1 MSRILCLCFCGLF
14 AALLNNAVAA
24 DAPTAPLEPVDKIVA
39 VVNDDVI
46 TSTELANRLH
56 SIKEQLRN
64 QSASIPP
71 DADLR
76 KQVLDRMI
84 LASLQLQ
91 LADQNGIRVD
101 DETLNRTI
109 ERIAQDNKL
118 TLPEFRSVLEKEG
131 YDFATFREDI
141 RREIIISR
149 VQQRQ
154 VSDRITVTDQEIDNF
169 LAAQRA
175 HGNTGAEYH
184 LAHILIAVP
193 DAASAE
199 RIQAARKRAEDV
211 LKKLKAGANF
221 QETAI
226 AVSDGQQALQG
237 GDLGWR
243 KSGELPTLFVEPVMH
258 MKAGDISGLIRSPSG
273 FHIIKLLEK
282 RDDQR
287 HIVTQTHA
295 RHILIRTD
303 ELTSDAAAKARLNDI
318 RKRIKNGA
326 DFGELARKYSN
337 DTATASN
344 GGDLGWV
351 NPGDMV
357 PNFQAEIDS
366 LATGD
371 LSEPFKTRFGWHI
384 VQVLGRRSHDNTT
397 SFIRSQARKAIHQ
410 RKTEEELQ
418 SWLARLR
425 DDAYVENRLTQAKK

>member
-1 MSRILCLCFCGLF
+1 MLRILSLCFFWLCS
-14 AALLNNAVAA
+14 ALPYTTAGA
-24 DAPTAPLEPVDKIVA
+24 DTAPAPLEPVDKIVA

-46 TSTELANRLH
+46 TGTELDTRLH
-56 SIKEQLRN
+56 SIKEQLKN
-64 QSASIPP
+64 QSSPIPP
-71 DADLR
+71 DAVLK

-109 ERIAQDNKL
+109 ERIAGDNKL
-118 TLPEFRSVLEKEG
+118 SLTEFRSVLEKEG

-141 RREIIISR
+141 RREILISR

-154 VSDRITVTDQEIDNF
+154 VTDRIMVTEQEIDNF
-169 LAAQRA
+169 LATQRA
-175 HGNTGAEYH
+175 QGNTGAEYH

-193 DAASAE
+193 DASSSE
-199 RIQAARKRAEDV
+199 RIQAAHQRAEDV
-211 LKKLKAGANF
+211 LKKLRAGADF

-243 KSGELPTLFVEPVMH
+243 KAGELPTLFVDTVTH
-258 MKAGDISGLIRSPSG
+258 MKTGDVSDLIRSPSG
-273 FHIIKLLEK
+273 FHIIKLLEQ
-282 RDDQR
+282 RDGQR

-303 ELTSDAAAKARLNDI
+303 ELTSDAAAQARLKDI
-318 RKRIKNGA
+318 KQRIQGGA
-326 DFGELARKYSN
+326 DFATLAQQYSN
-337 DTATASN
+337 DTASANN

-351 NPGDMV
+351 NPGEMV
-357 PNFQAEIDS
+357 PNFQAQMDK
-366 LATGD
+366 LATGEI
-371 LSEPFKTRFGWHI
+371 SEPFKTGFGWHI
-384 VQVLGRRSHDNTT
+384 VQVLDRRRHDDTDA
-397 SFIRSQARKAIHQ
+397 FIRSQAREAIRQ
-410 RKTEEELQ
+410 RKIEEELQ

-425 DDAYVENRLTQAKK
+425 DDAYIENRLGKP

>member
-1 MSRILCLCFCGLF
+1 MSLSLNAS
-14 AALLNNAVAA
+14 AANAP
-24 DAPTAPLEPVDKIVA
+24 PTTQQETVEKIVA

-46 TSTELANRLH
+46 TRTELDNRLH
-56 SIKEQLRN
+56 AIKDQLKN
-64 QSASIPP
+64 QPSPLPP
-71 DADLR
+71 DSVLE

-91 LADQNGIRVD
+91 LADHNGIRVD
-101 DETLNRTI
+101 DDTLNHTI
-109 ERIAQDNKL
+109 ERIAEDNKL
-118 TLPEFRSVLEKEG
+118 SLPEFRAVLEKEG

-141 RREIIISR
+141 RREILISR

-154 VSDRITVTDQEIDNF
+154 VNDRIMVTEQEIDNF

-175 HGNTGAEYH
+175 QGNAGAAYH
-184 LAHILIAVP
+184 LAHILISVP

-199 RIQAARKRAEDV
+199 RIQVARQRAEDV
-211 LKKLKAGANF
+211 LAKLRAGANF

-243 KSGELPTLFVEPVMH
+243 KLAELPTLFVEPVSH
-258 MKAGDISGLIRSPSG
+258 MKTGDTSELIRSPSG
-273 FHIIKLLEK
+273 FHIIKLM
-282 RDDQR
+282 DQRNDER

-303 ELTSDAAAKARLNDI
+303 ELTGDDAAQARL
-318 RKRIKNGA
+318 RELRQRIEGGA
-326 DFGELARKYSN
+326 DFAELARNFSN
-337 DTATASN
+337 DSANAGN

-357 PNFQAEIDS
+357 PAFEAELDKLGAGEIS
-366 LATGD
+366 Q
-371 LSEPFKTRFGWHI
+371 PFKTGFGWHI
-384 VQVLGRRSHDNTT
+384 VQALERRHHDITDT
-397 SFIRSQARKAIHQ
+397 FVRSQARDAIRQ

-425 DDAYVENRLTQAKK
+425 DDAYIENRLATP

>member
-1 MSRILCLCFCGLF
+1 MLRILSLCFFWLCS
-14 AALLNNAVAA
+14 ALPYTTASA
-24 DAPTAPLEPVDKIVA
+24 DTAPAPLEPVDKIVA

-46 TSTELANRLH
+46 TGTELDTRLH
-56 SIKEQLRN
+56 SIKEQLKN
-64 QSASIPP
+64 QSSPIPP
-71 DADLR
+71 DAVLK

-109 ERIAQDNKL
+109 ERIAGDNKL
-118 TLPEFRSVLEKEG
+118 SLTEFRNVLEKEG

-141 RREIIISR
+141 RREILISR

-154 VSDRITVTDQEIDNF
+154 VTDRIMVTEQEIDNF
-169 LAAQRA
+169 LATQRA
-175 HGNTGAEYH
+175 QGNTGAEYH

-193 DAASAE
+193 DASSSE
-199 RIQAARKRAEDV
+199 RIQAAHQRAEDV
-211 LKKLKAGANF
+211 LKKLRAGADF

-243 KSGELPTLFVEPVMH
+243 KAGELPTLFVDTVTH
-258 MKAGDISGLIRSPSG
+258 MKTGDVSDLIRSPSG
-273 FHIIKLLEK
+273 FHIIKLLEQ
-282 RDDQR
+282 RDAQR

-303 ELTSDAAAKARLNDI
+303 ELTSDAAAQARLKDI
-318 RKRIKNGA
+318 KQQIKGGA
-326 DFGELARKYSN
+326 DFATLAHQYSN
-337 DTATASN
+337 DTASANN

-351 NPGDMV
+351 NPGEMV
-357 PNFQAEIDS
+357 PNFQTQMDK
-366 LATGD
+366 LATGEI
-371 LSEPFKTRFGWHI
+371 SEPFKTGFGWHI
-384 VQVLGRRSHDNTT
+384 VQVLDRRRHDDTDA
-397 SFIRSQARKAIHQ
+397 FIRSQARDAL
-410 RKTEEELQ
+410 RKRKIEEELQ

-425 DDAYVENRLTQAKK
+425 DDAYIENRLGKP

>member
-1 MSRILCLCFCGLF
+1 MFRILCLSFCW
-14 AALLNNAVAA
+14 LLAIVHYDVAA
-24 DAPTAPLEPVDKIVA
+24 AATAATPLEPVDKIVA

-46 TSTELANRLH
+46 TSTELDNRLH
-56 SIKEQLRN
+56 SIKEQLKN

-71 DADLR
+71 DQALK

-101 DETLNRTI
+101 DDTLNRTI
-109 ERIAQDNKL
+109 ERIAQGNNL

-141 RREIIISR
+141 RREILISR

-154 VSDRITVTDQEIDNF
+154 VSDRIMVTEQEIDNF
-169 LAAQRA
+169 LATQRA
-175 HGNTGAEYH
+175 QGNTGAEYH
-184 LAHILIAVP
+184 IAHILIAVP
-193 DAASAE
+193 DAASSE
-199 RIQAARKRAEDV
+199 RIKAARQRAADI
-211 LKKLKAGANF
+211 LHKLRSGASF

-226 AVSDGQQALQG
+226 ASSDGQQALQG

-243 KSGELPTLFVEPVMH
+243 KAAELPTLFVEPIMH
-258 MKAGDISGLIRSPSG
+258 MKDGDISDLIRSPSG
-273 FHIIKLLEK
+273 FHIIKLLAQ
-282 RDDQR
+282 RNAQR

-303 ELTSDAAAKARLNDI
+303 ELTGDAAAQARLKDI
-318 RKRIKNGA
+318 RKRIKAGA
-326 DFGELARKYSN
+326 DFAELAREYSN

-357 PNFQAEIDS
+357 PTFEAQINK
-366 LATGD
+366 LATGEI
-371 LSEPFKTRFGWHI
+371 SEPFKTGFGWHI
-384 VQVLGRRSHDNTT
+384 VQVLKRRSHDDTDA
-397 SFIRSQARKAIHQ
+397 FIRSQARKAIRQ

-425 DDAYVENRLTQAKK
+425 DDAYVENRLTSK

>member
-1 MSRILCLCFCGLF
+1 MLRILSLCFFWLCS
-14 AALLNNAVAA
+14 ALPYTTAGA
-24 DAPTAPLEPVDKIVA
+24 DTAPAPLEPVDKIVA

-46 TSTELANRLH
+46 TGTELDTRLH
-56 SIKEQLRN
+56 SIKEQLKN
-64 QSASIPP
+64 QSSPIPP
-71 DADLR
+71 DAVLK

-109 ERIAQDNKL
+109 ERIAGDNKL
-118 TLPEFRSVLEKEG
+118 SLTEFRSVLEKEG

-141 RREIIISR
+141 RREILISR

-154 VSDRITVTDQEIDNF
+154 VTDRIMVTEQEIDNF
-169 LAAQRA
+169 LATQRA
-175 HGNTGAEYH
+175 QGNTGAEYH

-193 DAASAE
+193 DASSSE
-199 RIQAARKRAEDV
+199 RIQAARQRAEDV
-211 LKKLKAGANF
+211 LKKLRAGANF

-243 KSGELPTLFVEPVMH
+243 KAGELPTLFVDTVTH
-258 MKAGDISGLIRSPSG
+258 MKTGDVSDLIRSPSG
-273 FHIIKLLEK
+273 FHIIKLLEQ
-282 RDDQR
+282 RNEER

-303 ELTSDAAAKARLNDI
+303 ELTSDDAAQARLKDI
-318 RKRIKNGA
+318 RQRVQGGA
-326 DFGELARKYSN
+326 DFAALANQYS
-337 DTATASN
+337 DDAATANN

-351 NPGDMV
+351 NPGEMV
-357 PNFQAEIDS
+357 PAFQAQMDK
-366 LATGD
+366 LATGEI
-371 LSEPFKTRFGWHI
+371 SEPFKTGFGWHI
-384 VQVLGRRSHDNTT
+384 VQVLDRRRHDDTDA
-397 SFIRSQARKAIHQ
+397 FIRSQAREAIHQ

-425 DDAYVENRLTQAKK
+425 DDAYIENRLDKP

>member
-1 MSRILCLCFCGLF
+1 MFRTLCLCFCGLVI
-14 AALLNNAVAA
+14 ALPYATAVAA
-24 DAPTAPLEPVDKIVA
+24 GPAAEPLEHVDKIVA

-46 TSTELANRLH
+46 TNTELENRLH
-56 SIKEQLRN
+56 AIKEQLKN
-64 QSASIPP
+64 QSAPLPP
-71 DADLR
+71 DAALR

-91 LADQNGIRVD
+91 LADHNGIRVD
-101 DETLNRTI
+101 DDTLNRTI

-118 TLPEFRSVLEKEG
+118 TLTEFRSVLEKEG

-141 RREIIISR
+141 RREILISR

-154 VSDRITVTDQEIDNF
+154 VSDRIMVTEQEIDNF
-169 LAAQRA
+169 LAKQRA
-175 HGNTGAEYH
+175 QGNTGTEYH

-199 RIQAARKRAEDV
+199 RIQAARQRAEDI
-211 LKKLKAGANF
+211 LTKLQGGANF

-243 KSGELPTLFVEPVMH
+243 KAGELPTLFVDEVLR
-258 MKAGDISGLIRSPSG
+258 MKTGDTSDLIRSPSG
-273 FHIIKLLEK
+273 FHIIKLLGK
-282 RDDQR
+282 RNNQR

-303 ELTSDAAAKARLNDI
+303 ELTSDQAAKTRLDDI
-318 RKRIKNGA
+318 RQRIENGD
-326 DFGELARKYSN
+326 DFGALARKYSN

-357 PNFQAEIDS
+357 PRFEAQIDK
-366 LATGD
+366 LATGEI
-371 LSEPFKTRFGWHI
+371 SKPFKTGFGWHI
-384 VQVLGRRSHDNTT
+384 VQVLERRRHDDTDA
-397 SFIRSQARKAIHQ
+397 FLRSQAREAIRQ

-425 DDAYVENRLTQAKK
+425 DDAYVENRLASSP

>member
-1 MSRILCLCFCGLF
+1 MFRILCLCCCWLFSVLLYETAF
-14 AALLNNAVAA
+14 AA
-24 DAPTAPLEPVDKIVA
+24 PTPPLEPLDKIVA

-46 TSTELANRLH
+46 TSTELDNRLH
-56 SIKEQLRN
+56 AIKDQLKN
-64 QSASIPP
+64 QSSPLPP
-71 DADLR
+71 DPILK

-101 DETLNRTI
+101 DDTLNRTI
-109 ERIAQDNKL
+109 ERIAGGNKL
-118 TLPEFRSVLEKEG
+118 SLPEFRSVLENEG

-141 RREIIISR
+141 RREILISR

-154 VSDRITVTDQEIDNF
+154 VSDRIMVTEQEIDNF
-169 LAAQRA
+169 LATQRA
-175 HGNTGAEYH
+175 QGNNGAEYH

-193 DAASAE
+193 DASSSE
-199 RIQAARKRAEDV
+199 RIQAAHQRADDI
-211 LKKLKAGANF
+211 LKKLRAGANF

-226 AVSDGQQALQG
+226 ASSDGQQALQG

-243 KSGELPTLFVEPVMH
+243 KAAELPTLFVDLVMH
-258 MKAGDISGLIRSPSG
+258 MKTGDVSNLIRSPSG
-273 FHIIKLLEK
+273 FHIIKLLEQ
-282 RDDQR
+282 RNDQR

-303 ELTSDAAAKARLNDI
+303 ELTSDDTAQARLNDI
-318 RKRIKNGA
+318 RQRLKDGA
-326 DFGELARKYSN
+326 DFAELARDYSN

-357 PNFQAEIDS
+357 PNFEAQLDKLASGEIS
-366 LATGD
+366 K
-371 LSEPFKTRFGWHI
+371 PFKTGFGWHI
-384 VQVLGRRSHDNTT
+384 VQVLDRRRHDDTDA
-397 SFIRSQARKAIHQ
+397 FVRSQAREAIRQ
-410 RKTEEELQ
+410 RKIEEELQ

-425 DDAYVENRLTQAKK
+425 DDAYIENRLATP

>member
-1 MSRILCLCFCGLF
+1 MFRILSLCICCLCNT
-14 AALLNNAVAA
+14 LLYSSA
-24 DAPTAPLEPVDKIVA
+24 DAETAPTPLEPVDKIVA

-46 TSTELANRLH
+46 TSTELDTRLH
-56 SIKEQLRN
+56 SIKEQLKN
-64 QSASIPP
+64 QSSPTPP
-71 DADLR
+71 DAVLK

-109 ERIAQDNKL
+109 ERIAADNKL
-118 TLPEFRSVLEKEG
+118 SLTEFRSVLEKEG

-141 RREIIISR
+141 RREILISR

-154 VSDRITVTDQEIDNF
+154 VTDRIMVTEQEIDNF
-169 LAAQRA
+169 LATQRA
-175 HGNTGAEYH
+175 QGNTGAEYH
-184 LAHILIAVP
+184 IAHILIAVP
-193 DAASAE
+193 DASSSE
-199 RIQAARKRAEDV
+199 RIQAARQRAEDV
-211 LKKLKAGANF
+211 LKKLRAGANF

-243 KSGELPTLFVEPVMH
+243 KAGELPTLFVDTVTH
-258 MKAGDISGLIRSPSG
+258 MKAGDVSDLIRSPSG
-273 FHIIKLLEK
+273 FHIIKLLEQ
-282 RDDQR
+282 RNEQR

-303 ELTSDAAAKARLNDI
+303 ELTSDEAAQTRLKDL
-318 RKRIKNGA
+318 RQRIQGGA
-326 DFGELARKYSN
+326 DFAALARQYSN
-337 DTATASN
+337 DTATANN

-351 NPGDMV
+351 NPGEML
-357 PNFQAEIDS
+357 PNFQTQMDK
-366 LATGD
+366 LATGEI
-371 LSEPFKTRFGWHI
+371 SEPFKTGFGWHI
-384 VQVLGRRSHDNTT
+384 VQVLDRRRHDDTDT
-397 SFIRSQARKAIHQ
+397 FIRSQAREAIRQ

-425 DDAYVENRLTQAKK
+425 DDAYIENRLDKP

>member
-1 MSRILCLCFCGLF
+1 MLRTLCLCW
-14 AALLNNAVAA
+14 LLATPLLDTAVAA
-24 DAPTAPLEPVDKIVA
+24 AANPRQAVDKIVA

-46 TSTELANRLH
+46 TRTELDNRLH
-56 SIKEQLRN
+56 AIKDQLKSQN
-64 QSASIPP
+64 SPLPP
-71 DADLR
+71 DPVLE

-91 LADQNGIRVD
+91 LADHNGIRVD
-101 DETLNRTI
+101 DDTLNHTI
-109 ERIAQDNKL
+109 ERIAADNKL
-118 TLPEFRSVLEKEG
+118 SLPEFRSVLEKEG

-141 RREIIISR
+141 RREILISR

-154 VSDRITVTDQEIDNF
+154 VTDRIMVSEQEIDNY
-169 LAAQRA
+169 LANQRA
-175 HGNTGAEYH
+175 QGNTGAEYH

-199 RIQAARKRAEDV
+199 RIQAARRRAEDV
-211 LKKLKAGANF
+211 LAKLRAGANF

-243 KSGELPTLFVEPVMH
+243 KAGELPTLFVDPVLH
-258 MKAGDISGLIRSPSG
+258 MKAGDISDIIRSPSG
-273 FHIIKLLEK
+273 FHIIKLLEQ

-287 HIVTQTHA
+287 HIITQTHA

-303 ELTSDAAAKARLNDI
+303 ELTGDDAAQARLNDI
-318 RKRIKNGA
+318 RQRIKDGA
-326 DFGELARKYSN
+326 DFAELARNYSN
-337 DTATASN
+337 DTASAAN

-357 PNFQAEIDS
+357 PAFEAELDK
-366 LATGD
+366 LTTGEI
-371 LSEPFKTRFGWHI
+371 SKPFKTGFGWHI
-384 VQVLGRRSHDNTT
+384 VQVLERRRYDNTDT
-397 SFIRSQARKAIHQ
+397 YIRSQARDAIRQ

-425 DDAYVENRLTQAKK
+425 DDAYIENRLASP

>member
-1 MSRILCLCFCGLF
+1 MFRILSLCICCLCST
-14 AALLNNAVAA
+14 LLYSMA
-24 DAPTAPLEPVDKIVA
+24 DADTASAPLEPVDKIVA

-46 TSTELANRLH
+46 TSTELDTRLH
-56 SIKEQLRN
+56 SIKEQLKN
-64 QSASIPP
+64 QSSPIPP
-71 DADLR
+71 DAVLK

-91 LADQNGIRVD
+91 LADRNGIRVD

-109 ERIAQDNKL
+109 ERIAADNKL
-118 TLPEFRSVLEKEG
+118 SLTEFRSVLEKEG

-141 RREIIISR
+141 RREILISR

-154 VSDRITVTDQEIDNF
+154 VTDRIMVTEQEIDNF
-169 LAAQRA
+169 LATQRA
-175 HGNTGAEYH
+175 QGNTGAEYH

-193 DAASAE
+193 DASSSE
-199 RIQAARKRAEDV
+199 RIQAARQRAEDI
-211 LKKLKAGANF
+211 LKKLRAGANF

-243 KSGELPTLFVEPVMH
+243 KAGELPTLFVDTVTH
-258 MKAGDISGLIRSPSG
+258 MKTGDVSDLIRSPSG
-273 FHIIKLLEK
+273 FHIIKLLEQ
-282 RDDQR
+282 RNEQR

-303 ELTSDAAAKARLNDI
+303 ELTNDDAAQARLKDI
-318 RKRIKNGA
+318 RQRIQGGA
-326 DFGELARKYSN
+326 DFAALARQYSN
-337 DTATASN
+337 DAATANN

-351 NPGDMV
+351 NPGEMV
-357 PNFQAEIDS
+357 PAFQAQMDK
-366 LATGD
+366 LATGEI
-371 LSEPFKTRFGWHI
+371 SKPFKTGFGWHI
-384 VQVLGRRSHDNTT
+384 VQVLDRRRHDDTDA
-397 SFIRSQARKAIHQ
+397 FIRSQAREAIHK

-425 DDAYVENRLTQAKK
+425 DDAYIENRLDKP

>member
-1 MSRILCLCFCGLF
+1 MFRILSLCFCWLCSVLLF
-14 AALLNNAVAA
+14 NTAVADTA
-24 DAPTAPLEPVDKIVA
+24 AAPLEPVDKIVA

-46 TSTELANRLH
+46 TSTELDNRLH
-56 SIKEQLRN
+56 AIKDQLKN
-64 QSASIPP
+64 QSSPIPP
-71 DADLR
+71 DADLK

-101 DETLNRTI
+101 DDTLNSTI

-118 TLPEFRSVLEKEG
+118 SLPEFRSVLENEG

-141 RREIIISR
+141 RREILISR

-154 VSDRITVTDQEIDNF
+154 VTDRIMVTEQEIDNF
-169 LAAQRA
+169 LATQRA
-175 HGNTGAEYH
+175 RGNTGAEYH

-193 DAASAE
+193 DASSSE
-199 RIQAARKRAEDV
+199 RIQAARQRAEDV
-211 LKKLKAGANF
+211 LKKLRAGANF
-221 QETAI
+221 AETAI

-243 KSGELPTLFVEPVMH
+243 KAAELPTLFVEPVLH
-258 MKAGDISGLIRSPSG
+258 MKTGDISDLIRSPSG
-273 FHIIKLLEK
+273 FHIIKLLEQ
-282 RDDQR
+282 RNDQR

-303 ELTSDAAAKARLNDI
+303 ELTSDDAARARLNDI
-318 RKRIKNGA
+318 RQRLKAGA
-326 DFGELARKYSN
+326 DFAELARKYSN

-357 PNFQAEIDS
+357 PGFEAQIDK
-366 LATGD
+366 LATGEI
-371 LSEPFKTRFGWHI
+371 SEPFKTSFGWHI
-384 VQVLGRRSHDNTT
+384 AQVLERRRHDDTD
-397 SFIRSQARKAIHQ
+397 SFVRSQARQTIRQ

-425 DDAYVENRLTQAKK
+425 DDAYVENRLTTP

>member
-1 MSRILCLCFCGLF
+1 MFRILSLCICCLCSTLFYGL
-14 AALLNNAVAA
+14 A
-24 DAPTAPLEPVDKIVA
+24 DADTAPAPLEPVDKIVA

-46 TSTELANRLH
+46 TSTELDTRLH
-56 SIKEQLRN
+56 SIKEQLKN
-64 QSASIPP
+64 QSSPMPP
-71 DADLR
+71 DAVLK

-109 ERIAQDNKL
+109 ERIAADNKL
-118 TLPEFRSVLEKEG
+118 SLMEFRSVLEKEG

-141 RREIIISR
+141 RREILISR

-154 VSDRITVTDQEIDNF
+154 VTDRIMVTEQEIDNF
-169 LAAQRA
+169 LATQRA
-175 HGNTGAEYH
+175 QGNTGAEYH

-193 DAASAE
+193 DASSSE
-199 RIQAARKRAEDV
+199 RIQAARQRAEDI
-211 LKKLKAGANF
+211 LKKLHSGANF

-243 KSGELPTLFVEPVMH
+243 KAGELPTLFVDTVTH
-258 MKAGDISGLIRSPSG
+258 MKTGDISDLIRSPSG
-273 FHIIKLLEK
+273 FHIIKLLEQRNK
-282 RDDQR
+282 QR

-303 ELTSDAAAKARLNDI
+303 QLTSDDAAQARLKDI
-318 RKRIKNGA
+318 RKRVQGGG
-326 DFGELARKYSN
+326 DFAALARQYSN
-337 DTATASN
+337 DAATANN

-351 NPGDMV
+351 NPGEMV
-357 PNFQAEIDS
+357 PNFEAQMDK
-366 LATGD
+366 LATGEI
-371 LSEPFKTRFGWHI
+371 SEPFKTGFGWHI
-384 VQVLGRRSHDNTT
+384 VQVLDRRRHDDTDA
-397 SFIRSQARKAIHQ
+397 FIRDQARKAIHE

-425 DDAYVENRLTQAKK
+425 DDAYIENRLGKP

>member
-1 MSRILCLCFCGLF
+1 MLRILSLCFFWLCS
-14 AALLNNAVAA
+14 ALLYSTAGA
-24 DAPTAPLEPVDKIVA
+24 DTAPAPLEPVDKIVA

-46 TSTELANRLH
+46 TGTELDTRLH
-56 SIKEQLRN
+56 SIKEQLKN
-64 QSASIPP
+64 QSSPIPP
-71 DADLR
+71 DAALK

-109 ERIAQDNKL
+109 ERIAGDNKL
-118 TLPEFRSVLEKEG
+118 SLTEFRSVLEKEG

-141 RREIIISR
+141 RREILISR

-154 VSDRITVTDQEIDNF
+154 VTDRIMVTEQEIDNF
-169 LAAQRA
+169 LATQRA
-175 HGNTGAEYH
+175 QGNTGAEYH

-193 DAASAE
+193 DASSSE
-199 RIQAARKRAEDV
+199 RIQAARQRAEEV
-211 LKKLKAGANF
+211 LKKVRAGADF

-243 KSGELPTLFVEPVMH
+243 KAGELPTLFVDTVTH
-258 MKAGDISGLIRSPSG
+258 MKTGDVSDLIRSPSG
-273 FHIIKLLEK
+273 FHIIKLLEQ
-282 RDDQR
+282 RDAQR

-303 ELTSDAAAKARLNDI
+303 ELTSDAAAQARLKDI
-318 RKRIKNGA
+318 KQQIKGGA
-326 DFGELARKYSN
+326 DFATLAHQYSN
-337 DTATASN
+337 DTASANN

-351 NPGDMV
+351 NPGEMV
-357 PNFQAEIDS
+357 PNFQTQMDK
-366 LATGD
+366 LATGEI
-371 LSEPFKTRFGWHI
+371 SEPFKTGFGWHI
-384 VQVLGRRSHDNTT
+384 VQVLDRRRHDDTDA
-397 SFIRSQARKAIHQ
+397 FIRSQARDAL
-410 RKTEEELQ
+410 RKRKIEEELQ

-425 DDAYVENRLTQAKK
+425 DDAYIENRLGKP

>member
-1 MSRILCLCFCGLF
+1 MYRILCLCFCGLF
-14 AALLNNAVAA
+14 FALLNAAAVAA
-24 DAPTAPLEPVDKIVA
+24 VAAPLEPVDKIVA

-56 SIKEQLRN
+56 SIKEQLKN
-64 QSASIPP
+64 QSAPIPP
-71 DADLR
+71 DADLKR
-76 KQVLDRMI
+76 QVLDRMI

-91 LADQNGIRVD
+91 LADKNGIRVD

-118 TLPEFRSVLEKEG
+118 TLPQFRSVLEREG

-141 RREIIISR
+141 RREITISR

-154 VSDRITVTDQEIDNF
+154 VNDRITVTDQEIDNF

-199 RIQAARKRAEDV
+199 RIQAARRRAEDV
-211 LKKLKAGANF
+211 LKRLRAGANF

-226 AVSDGQQALQG
+226 AMSDGQQALQG

-243 KSGELPTLFVEPVMH
+243 KAEELPTLFVEPVMH
-258 MKAGDISGLIRSPSG
+258 MKTGDISDLIRSPSG
-273 FHIIKLLEK
+273 FHIIKLLDQ
-282 RDDQR
+282 RNDQR

-303 ELTSDAAAKARLNDI
+303 ELTNDAAARARLNDI
-318 RKRIKNGA
+318 RKHVQDGA
-326 DFGELARKYSN
+326 DFGELARKFSS
-337 DTATASN
+337 DTATATN

-357 PNFQAEIDS
+357 PSFQAQMDK
-366 LATGD
+366 LATGE
-371 LSEPFKTRFGWHI
+371 LSQPFKTRFGWHI
-384 VQVLGRRSHDNTT
+384 VQVLGRRRHDDTT
-397 SFIRSQARKAIHQ
+397 AFVRSQARKAIRQ
-410 RKTEEELQ
+410 RKAEEELQ

-425 DDAYVENRLTQAKK
+425 DDAYVENRLTQAKP

>member
-1 MSRILCLCFCGLF
+1 MFRIFCLCCCWLF
-14 AALLNNAVAA
+14 SALLYDTAVAA
-24 DAPTAPLEPVDKIVA
+24 PAAPLEPVDKIVA

-46 TSTELANRLH
+46 TSTELDNRLH
-56 SIKEQLRN
+56 AIKDQLKN
-64 QSASIPP
+64 QSSPLPP
-71 DADLR
+71 DPILK

-101 DETLNRTI
+101 DDTLNRTI
-109 ERIAQDNKL
+109 ERIAEGNKL
-118 TLPEFRSVLEKEG
+118 SLPEFRTVLENEG

-141 RREIIISR
+141 RREILISR
-149 VQQRQ
+149 IQQRQ
-154 VSDRITVTDQEIDNF
+154 VSDRIMVTEQEIDNF
-169 LAAQRA
+169 LATQRA
-175 HGNTGAEYH
+175 QGNNGAEYH
-184 LAHILIAVP
+184 LAHILVAVP
-193 DAASAE
+193 DASSSE
-199 RIQAARKRAEDV
+199 RIQAAHRRAEDI
-211 LKKLKAGANF
+211 LKKLRAGANF

-243 KSGELPTLFVEPVMH
+243 KAAELPTLFVDLVMH
-258 MKAGDISGLIRSPSG
+258 MKAGDVSDLIRSPSG
-273 FHIIKLLEK
+273 FHIIKLLEQ
-282 RDDQR
+282 RNDQR

-303 ELTSDAAAKARLNDI
+303 ELTSDAAAQARLNDI
-318 RKRIKNGA
+318 RQRLKDGA
-326 DFGELARKYSN
+326 DFAELARNYSN

-357 PNFQAEIDS
+357 PNFEAQLDKLASGEIS
-366 LATGD
+366 K
-371 LSEPFKTRFGWHI
+371 PFKTGFGWHI
-384 VQVLGRRSHDNTT
+384 VQVLDRRRHDDTDA
-397 SFIRSQARKAIHQ
+397 FVRSQARDTIRQ

-425 DDAYVENRLTQAKK
+425 DDAYIENRLAAK

>member
-1 MSRILCLCFCGLF
+1 MFRILCLCFCWLF
-14 AALLNNAVAA
+14 TTLLYDTATA
-24 DAPTAPLEPVDKIVA
+24 DTAAPLGPVDKIVA

-46 TSTELANRLH
+46 TSTELDNRLH
-56 SIKEQLRN
+56 AIKDQLKS
-64 QSASIPP
+64 QSAPLPP
-71 DADLR
+71 DPVLK

-101 DETLNRTI
+101 DDTLNRTI
-109 ERIAQDNKL
+109 ERIAEDNKL
-118 TLPEFRSVLEKEG
+118 SLPDFRAVLEKEG

-141 RREIIISR
+141 RREILINR

-154 VSDRITVTDQEIDNF
+154 VNDRIMVTEQEIDNF

-175 HGNTGAEYH
+175 QGNTGAEYH

-193 DAASAE
+193 DAASSE
-199 RIQAARKRAEDV
+199 RIQAARQRAEDV
-211 LKKLKAGANF
+211 LKKLRAGANF

-243 KSGELPTLFVEPVMH
+243 KAAELPTLFVDPVLH
-258 MKAGDISGLIRSPSG
+258 MKTGDISDLIRSPSG
-273 FHIIKLLEK
+273 FHIIKLLEQ
-282 RDDQR
+282 RNDQR

-303 ELTSDAAAKARLNDI
+303 ELTSDDAAQARLNDL
-318 RKRIKNGA
+318 RQRIKDGA
-326 DFGELARKYSN
+326 DFAALARNYSN

-357 PNFQAEIDS
+357 PNFEAQIDK
-366 LATGD
+366 LATGEI
-371 LSEPFKTRFGWHI
+371 SKPFKTGFGWHI
-384 VQVLGRRSHDNTT
+384 VQVLERRRHDDTDA
-397 SFIRSQARKAIHQ
+397 FMRSQARDAIRQ

-425 DDAYVENRLTQAKK
+425 DDAYVENRLTAP

>member
-1 MSRILCLCFCGLF
+1 MFRILCLSLCGLL
-14 AALLNNAVAA
+14 AALHLDLAA
-24 DAPTAPLEPVDKIVA
+24 AEAANPPLEPLDKIVA

-56 SIKEQLRN
+56 AIKDQLKN
-64 QSASIPP
+64 QSAPIPP
-71 DADLR
+71 DSALK

-84 LASLQLQ
+84 LATLQLQ

-109 ERIAQDNKL
+109 ERIAEKNKL
-118 TLPEFRSVLEKEG
+118 SLPEFRSVLENEG

-154 VSDRITVTDQEIDNF
+154 VSDRIMVTEQEIDNF
-169 LAAQRA
+169 LATQRA

-193 DAASAE
+193 DAASSE
-199 RIQAARKRAEDV
+199 RIQAARQRAEGV
-211 LKKLKAGANF
+211 LKKLRAGANF
-221 QETAI
+221 EETAI
-226 AVSDGQQALQG
+226 ANSDGQQALQG

-243 KSGELPTLFVEPVMH
+243 KAGELPTLFVDTVLH
-258 MKAGDISGLIRSPSG
+258 MKPGDISDLIRSPSG
-273 FHIIKLLEK
+273 FHIIKLLDQ
-282 RDDQR
+282 RDKQR

-303 ELTSDAAAKARLNDI
+303 ELTNDAAARTRLEDI

-326 DFGELARKYSN
+326 DFAKLAHEYSN
-337 DTATASN
+337 DTASATN

-357 PNFQAEIDS
+357 PKFQEQMDQ
-366 LATGD
+366 LATGEI
-371 LSEPFKTRFGWHI
+371 SEPFKTGFGWHI
-384 VQVLGRRSHDNTT
+384 VQVLKRRRHDDTDAY
-397 SFIRSQARKAIHQ
+397 IRSQARDAIRQ

-425 DDAYVENRLTQAKK
+425 DDAYVENRLTSK

>member
-1 MSRILCLCFCGLF
+1 MFRILSLCFFWLCST
-14 AALLNNAVAA
+14 LLYTTAGA
-24 DAPTAPLEPVDKIVA
+24 DAAPAPLEPVDKIVA

-46 TSTELANRLH
+46 TGTELDTRLH
-56 SIKEQLRN
+56 SIKEQLKN
-64 QSASIPP
+64 QSSPIPP
-71 DADLR
+71 DAVLK

-84 LASLQLQ
+84 LATLQLQ

-109 ERIAQDNKL
+109 ERIAGDNKL
-118 TLPEFRSVLEKEG
+118 SLPEFRSVLEKEG

-141 RREIIISR
+141 RREILISR

-154 VSDRITVTDQEIDNF
+154 VSDRIMVTEQEIDNF
-169 LAAQRA
+169 LATQRA
-175 HGNTGAEYH
+175 QGNTGAEYH

-193 DAASAE
+193 DASSSE
-199 RIQAARKRAEDV
+199 RIQAARQRAEDV
-211 LKKLKAGANF
+211 LKKLRSGANF

-243 KSGELPTLFVEPVMH
+243 KAGELPTLFVDTVTH
-258 MKAGDISGLIRSPSG
+258 MKTGDVSDLIRSPSG
-273 FHIIKLLEK
+273 FHIIKLLEQ
-282 RDDQR
+282 RNEQR

-303 ELTSDAAAKARLNDI
+303 ELTSDAAAQARLKDI
-318 RKRIKNGA
+318 RQRIQGGA
-326 DFGELARKYSN
+326 DFTALARQYSN
-337 DTATASN
+337 DTATANN

-351 NPGDMV
+351 NPGEMV
-357 PNFQAEIDS
+357 PKFQAQMDKLGTGEI
-366 LATGD
+366 
-371 LSEPFKTRFGWHI
+371 SEPFKTGFGWHI
-384 VQVLGRRSHDNTT
+384 VQVLDRRRHDDTDA
-397 SFIRSQARKAIHQ
+397 FIRSQAREAIRQ

-425 DDAYVENRLTQAKK
+425 DDAYIENRLGKP

>member
-1 MSRILCLCFCGLF
+1 M
-14 AALLNNAVAA
+14 A
-24 DAPTAPLEPVDKIVA
+24 APLEPVDKIVA

-56 SIKEQLRN
+56 SIKEQLKN
-64 QSASIPP
+64 QSAPIPP
-71 DADLR
+71 DADLKR
-76 KQVLDRMI
+76 QVLDRMI

-91 LADQNGIRVD
+91 LADKNGIRVD

-118 TLPEFRSVLEKEG
+118 TLPQFRSVLEREG

-141 RREIIISR
+141 RREITISR

-154 VSDRITVTDQEIDNF
+154 VNDRITVTDQEIDNF

-199 RIQAARKRAEDV
+199 RIQAARRRAEDV
-211 LKKLKAGANF
+211 LKRLRAGANF

-226 AVSDGQQALQG
+226 AMSDGQQALQG

-243 KSGELPTLFVEPVMH
+243 KAEELPTLFVEPVMH
-258 MKAGDISGLIRSPSG
+258 MKTGDISDLIRSPSG
-273 FHIIKLLEK
+273 FHIIKLLDQ
-282 RDDQR
+282 RNDQR

-303 ELTSDAAAKARLNDI
+303 ELTNDAAARARLNDI
-318 RKRIKNGA
+318 RKHVQDGA
-326 DFGELARKYSN
+326 DFGELARKFSS
-337 DTATASN
+337 DTATATN

-357 PNFQAEIDS
+357 PCFQAQMDK
-366 LATGD
+366 LATGE
-371 LSEPFKTRFGWHI
+371 LSQPFKTRFGWHI
-384 VQVLGRRSHDNTT
+384 VQVLGRRRHDDTT
-397 SFIRSQARKAIHQ
+397 AFVRSQARKAIRQ
-410 RKTEEELQ
+410 RKAEEELQ

-425 DDAYVENRLTQAKK
+425 DDAYVENRLTQAKP